1 MDIRFQHE
9 CPQCGAPIELKESER
24 FLQCDFCGVRNYLC
38 SFNHFH
44 FTLPHSA
51 PGKELLYAPYMRYK
65 GNVFFC
71 QGVKTDYRF
80 VDVTQLG
87 APLTG
92 APRSLGF
99 RPQAMP
105 LKLIDPTAQGAFI
118 KPSLPQ
124 STLLSKVS
132 QIGQMSAH
140 KDLHHRAYIGDITSL
155 IYLPLYVYQNKLY
168 DAVINEPIAPL
179 PSGLELNPDLIQDK
193 PPWRLTVL
201 ATICPVCGW
210 NLEGEKDS
218 VVLIC
223 RHCGKAWEAADGRLS
238 LVDHVVIPDIGTNL
252 TFLPFWKMTVSAS
265 GLPLKTFADFL
276 KIARQPRV
284 VFDEWENEPMSFW
297 SPAFKIRPKLF
308 LDLLR
313 NTTIAQPTYS
323 HSETLERKR
332 LFPVTL
338 PSSEAAQTFKLTLA
352 AASIKKN
359 DVFPLLPRVRF
370 NLEKLTL
377 AYLAFMDNGHEMV
390 QPCSQLTINK
400 NALNFGRYL

>member
-1 MDIRFQHE
+1 MDIRFQHQ

-24 FLQCDFCGVRNYLC
+24 LLQCDYCGVSNYLC
-38 SFNHFH
+38 ASNHFH

-51 PGKELLYAPYMRYK
+51 PDKDIIYAPYMRFK

-71 QGVKTDYRF
+71 QGIQTNFRF

-87 APLTG
+87 SPING
-92 APRSLGF
+92 IPRSLGF

-105 LKLIDPTAQGAFI
+105 LQLIHPATQGTFI
-118 KPSLPQ
+118 KSSLPQ
-124 STLLSKVS
+124 SMLLNKVS
-132 QIGQMSAH
+132 QIGQESED
-140 KDLHHRAYIGDITSL
+140 KGLHHRAYIGDATSL
-155 IYLPLYVYQNKLY
+155 IYLPLYVHENKLY
-168 DAVINEPIAPL
+168 DAVVNEPVTPL
-179 PSGLELNPDLIQDK
+179 KSGLDLNPESVEDK

-218 VVLIC
+218 VVLVC
-223 RHCGKAWEAADGRLS
+223 RNCGKTWEAANGRLS

-252 TFLPFWKMTVSAS
+252 TYLPFWKMTVTTS

-276 KIARQPRV
+276 KISRQPRAI
-284 VFDEWENEPMSFW
+284 FDEWENEPMSFW

-308 LDLLR
+308 LNLLR
-313 NTTIAQPTYS
+313 NATIAHPTYS
-323 HSETLERKR
+323 HSESLERKQ

-352 AASIKKN
+352 ASSIKKN

-370 NLEKLTL
+370 NVESLTL

-390 QPCSQLTINK
+390 QPCSQITINK
-400 NALNFGRYL
+400 NALSFGRYL

>member
-1 MDIRFQHE
+1 MDLKFEHE
-9 CPQCGAPIELKESER
+9 CPQCGAPVELKESER
-24 FLQCDFCGVRNYLC
+24 FLECPYCGVRNYL
-38 SFNHFH
+38 SSNKHFH

-51 PGKELLYAPYMRYK
+51 PDKELIYSPFMRFK
-65 GNVFFC
+65 GNIFFC
-71 QGVKTDYRF
+71 QGIKTEFRF
-80 VDVTQLG
+80 VDVTQSAIPMSG
-87 APLTG
+87 V
-92 APRSLGF
+92 PRSLGF
-99 RPQAMP
+99 RPQAMTLKYLDP
-105 LKLIDPTAQGAFI
+105 ATQGTFLKL
-118 KPSLPQ
+118 SLPE
-124 STLLSKVS
+124 TELLNKVS
-132 QIGQMSAH
+132 RLGQTSSMKQI
-140 KDLHHRAYIGDITSL
+140 HHRAYIGDATSL
-155 IYLPLYVYQNKLY
+155 IYLPLYMHQNKLY
-168 DAVINEPIAPL
+168 DAVINEPLAPL
-179 PSGLELNPDLIQDK
+179 QSGQELNPEIIEEK
-193 PPWRLTVL
+193 PSWRLNVL

-223 RHCGKAWEAADGRLS
+223 RQCGKTWEAGNGRLS
-238 LVDHVVIPDIGTNL
+238 LVDHVVIPDIGSNL
-252 TFLPFWKMTVSAS
+252 TYLPFWKMTVSTS

-284 VFDEWENEPMSFW
+284 IFDEWEDEPMSFW

-313 NTTIAQPTYS
+313 NTTIAQPSYS
-323 HSETLERKR
+323 NSESIERKA

-352 AASIKKN
+352 ASSIKKN
-359 DVFPLLPRVRF
+359 DIFPLLPRVRF
-370 NLEKLTL
+370 KVEKLTL